1 MAVRAQDFQIPKITH
16 EEVNENRGVFVI
28 EPLDRGFGYTF
39 GNSLRRV
46 LLSSLEGAAV
56 TSVKLEGVAHE
67 FTTLP
72 GVREDVTDIIL
83 NLKQLVCI
91 LHGESPEVEVR
102 LTKRGEGIVTAA
114 DIEAPADL
122 EILNPE
128 LEIANL
134 SSKGRL
140 EITLTIGR
148 GRGYVPAEGNRGQA
162 HTIGV
167 IPVDSMFSPIRR
179 VAYDVEAARV
189 GQRTDYDKL
198 ILDVTTNGSIDPK
211 DAIAQAAEI
220 LIRQLAIFTDLE
232 KMEGFGEARRPRPSG
247 ADSVGVSLARGMEN
261 FPIEE
266 LELGVRS
273 YNCLKRVG
281 IETIGDLVTKTE
293 NELAAIPNFGKKSIE
308 EVKETLAAA
317 RPAPPRRRGRQ
328 RRGGVEADVR
338 HERSGKKLGRDS
350 AHRKAL
356 YANLAGALIEHGRIK
371 TTVTKAKAVKPIAEQ
386 MITLGRRGDL
396 HARRQAIAFLRS
408 RDVVHKLFAEVAP
421 RFEDRPGGYSR
432 IIRIGPRPGDAAEMA
447 YLELVDEEY
456 VAKEREERDAAS
468 PSAAVPRRGGRGGA
482 RGARPRRSR
491 SRRRAE
497 AEASRARAEAEA
509 DEPAP
514 RATSPR
520 PTTRGLDADADE
532 GADDRRSRAPPTLR
546 SAERLREARAEEPPA
561 DHGERDQLEARRRS
575 PR

>member
-1 MAVRAQDFQIPKITH
+1 LAVRATDFQIPKITH
-16 EEVNENRGVFVI
+16 EEVNEDRGVFVI

-56 TSVKLEGVAHE
+56 TSVKIEGVAHE

-102 LTKRGEGIVTAA
+102 LTKRGEGVVTAA

-122 EILNPE
+122 EILNPD

-148 GRGYVPAEGNRGQA
+148 GRGYLPAEGNRGQS

-167 IPVDSMFSPIRR
+167 IPVDSMFSPINR
-179 VAYDVEAARV
+179 VSYDVEAARV

-211 DAIAQAAEI
+211 DAIAEAAEI

-232 KMEGFGEARRPRPSG
+232 RIEGFGESASTSVDGG
-247 ADSVGVSLARGMEN
+247 ADAAGVSLAGGMEN

-281 IETIGDLVTKTE
+281 IETIGDLVTKSE
-293 NELAAIPNFGKKSIE
+293 SELAAIPNFGKESIE
-308 EVKETLAAA
+308 EVKETLQQH
-317 RPAPPRRRGRQ
+317 GLTL
-328 RRGGVEADVR
+328 RGGSPV
-338 HERSGKKLGRDS
+338 SSNG
-350 AHRKAL
+350 
-356 YANLAGALIEHGRIK
+356 ANG
-371 TTVTKAKAVKPIAEQ
+371 
-386 MITLGRRGDL
+386 
-396 HARRQAIAFLRS
+396 
-408 RDVVHKLFAEVAP
+408 
-421 RFEDRPGGYSR
+421 
-432 IIRIGPRPGDAAEMA
+432 
-447 YLELVDEEY
+447 
-456 VAKEREERDAAS
+456 
-468 PSAAVPRRGGRGGA
+468 
-482 RGARPRRSR
+482 
-491 SRRRAE
+491 AE
-497 AEASRARAEAEA
+497 A
-509 DEPAP
+509 
-514 RATSPR
+514 
-520 PTTRGLDADADE
+520 
-532 GADDRRSRAPPTLR
+532 
-546 SAERLREARAEEPPA
+546 
-561 DHGERDQLEARRRS
+561 
-575 PR
+575 

>member
-1 MAVRAQDFQIPKITH
+1 LAVRATDFQIPKITH
-16 EEVNENRGVFVI
+16 EEVTENRGVFAI

-56 TSVKLEGVAHE
+56 TSVKIEGVAHE

-72 GVREDVTDIIL
+72 GVREDVTDILL

-122 EILNPE
+122 EILNPD

-148 GRGYVPAEGNRGQA
+148 GRGYVPSEGNRGTA

-167 IPVDSMFSPIRR
+167 IPVDSMFSPITR
-179 VAYDVEAARV
+179 VSYDVEAARV

-211 DAIAQAAEI
+211 EAIAQAAEI
-220 LIRQLAIFTDLE
+220 LIRQLAIFTDIE
-232 KMEGFGEARRPRPSG
+232 KIEGFGEAAAPSVDGG
-247 ADSVGVSLARGMEN
+247 ADTGGVVLAGGMEN

-293 NELAAIPNFGKKSIE
+293 NELGSIPNFGKKSIE
-308 EVKETLAAA
+308 EVKETLAQH
-317 RPAPPRRRGRQ
+317 GLTL
-328 RRGGVEADVR
+328 RGG
-338 HERSGKKLGRDS
+338 SNGSNG
-350 AHRKAL
+350 
-356 YANLAGALIEHGRIK
+356 
-371 TTVTKAKAVKPIAEQ
+371 
-386 MITLGRRGDL
+386 
-396 HARRQAIAFLRS
+396 
-408 RDVVHKLFAEVAP
+408 
-421 RFEDRPGGYSR
+421 
-432 IIRIGPRPGDAAEMA
+432 
-447 YLELVDEEY
+447 
-456 VAKEREERDAAS
+456 
-468 PSAAVPRRGGRGGA
+468 
-482 RGARPRRSR
+482 
-491 SRRRAE
+491 AE
-497 AEASRARAEAEA
+497 A
-509 DEPAP
+509 
-514 RATSPR
+514 
-520 PTTRGLDADADE
+520 
-532 GADDRRSRAPPTLR
+532 
-546 SAERLREARAEEPPA
+546 
-561 DHGERDQLEARRRS
+561 
-575 PR
+575 